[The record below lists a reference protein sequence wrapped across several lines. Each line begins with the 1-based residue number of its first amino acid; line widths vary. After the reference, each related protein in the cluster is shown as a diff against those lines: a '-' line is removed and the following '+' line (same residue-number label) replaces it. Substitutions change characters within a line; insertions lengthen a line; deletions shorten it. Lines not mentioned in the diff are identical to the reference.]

1 MAARSEFSAAG
12 DEDSRRG
19 ATSRPAAGGEYPV
32 ILDKLP
38 AIIYVADA
46 GDLGRWHYVSPQIEA
61 ILGYTPE
68 QWCADPQMWLKRLHP
83 EDRDRVLSHER
94 DSVVGH
100 TDTTALE
107 YRLHHRDGHIV
118 WIRDDAKLVH
128 DVSGA
133 LHWHGVLSDITERK
147 KAEAELERRAAQQ
160 SAVARLGEH
169 ALEGATTAELMQ
181 EAVTVAAEIL
191 GVETTAVLEL
201 VEEIDGFVMRAGVGW
216 PDTAIDAYHAP
227 TGIASHAGY
236 TLVKRAPVIVN
247 DWSQETRFKQSAML
261 ASRGALSGVTVPIV
275 GSGGPYGILGAQ
287 SLHLRQYSPGDV
299 DFLQSLANVLADALE
314 RQATEDRIRHSALH
328 DPLTGLPNR
337 VLFLDRLDQALARL
351 RRRESLCAI
360 LFLDLDH
367 FKLVNDSL
375 GHQVGDD
382 LLAEAAPRIKQA
394 VRMSDT
400 VARFGGDEFGIL
412 LEDISGEHEASQMAE
427 RIASVFT
434 RPFVLAGSEHFVTT
448 SIGIALARGGEVA
461 EELIRDADAAMYR
474 AKEHGR
480 ARYELFDEVM
490 RGRAMARLRV
500 ENDLRRALERNE
512 LVLDFQPVV
521 SLREHSIVSL
531 EALLRWRHPERGI
544 VPPAEFIPIAEE
556 NGLIEPIGRWVLE
569 EACRQAS
576 VWHRDRP
583 DVAPVTISVN
593 LSAIQVAKRGLADTV
608 AEVLRATR
616 LDPGAL
622 SLEITES
629 VMLRDADALKD
640 TLRALKAL
648 GVRLVLDDF
657 GTGYASLGYL
667 TRLPLDTL
675 KVDRSFVDG
684 LGTEPR
690 DTAITE
696 AIVAM
701 SRALSLEVIGEGVE
715 TPLQEAELTRLG
727 CQFAQGFYFSRPVS
741 APEITLMLDRG
752 PSWTALRA
760 PADGDQR

>member
-1 MAARSEFSAAG
+1 MAARSDSSAAG
-12 DEDSRRG
+12 EGPSSHG
-19 ATSRPAAGGEYPV
+19 PAPVGDEYPV
-32 ILDKLP
+32 VIDKLP

-46 GDLGRWHYVSPQIEA
+46 GDLGRWHYVSPQIA
-61 ILGYTPE
+61 RILGYTPE
-68 QWCADPQMWLKRLHP
+68 QWCGDPHLWLKQLHL
-83 EDRDRVLSHER
+83 EDRDRVLSQEAE
-94 DSVVGH
+94 SVVGEFEP
-100 TDTTALE
+100 TAVE
-107 YRLHHRDGHIV
+107 YRLRHKDGHIV
-118 WIRDDAKLVH
+118 WIRDDAQLVRH
-128 DVSGA
+128 ASGA

-147 KAEAELERRAAQQ
+147 RVEAELEHRAAQQ

-169 ALEGATTAELMQ
+169 ALEGATTLELMQ
-181 EAVTVAAEIL
+181 EAVRGAAEIL
-191 GVETTAVLEL
+191 DVETTAVLEL
-201 VEEIDGFVMRAGVGW
+201 VEEIDGFLMRAGVGW
-216 PDTAIDAYHAP
+216 PDEAIDAYHAP
-227 TGIASHAGY
+227 TGEASHAGY
-236 TLVKRAPVIVN
+236 TLITRAPVVVN
-247 DWSQETRFKQSAML
+247 DLSKETRFKRSSML
-261 ASRGALSGVTVPIV
+261 ARRGACSGLTVPIV

-287 SLHLRQYSPGDV
+287 SLHLREFSPGDV

-375 GHQVGDD
+375 GHHVGDD

-394 VRMSDT
+394 VRLSDT

-461 EELIRDADAAMYR
+461 EELVRDADAAMYR

-512 LVLDFQPVV
+512 LRLDYQPVV
-521 SLREHSIVSL
+521 SLRDHSIVSL
-531 EALLRWRHPERGI
+531 EALLRWRHPERGL
-544 VPPAEFIPIAEE
+544 VPPTEFIPIAEE

-569 EACRQAS
+569 EACRQAAQ
-576 VWHRDRP
+576 WHRDRL
-583 DVAPVTISVN
+583 DAAPVMISVN
-593 LSAIQVAKRGLADTV
+593 LSAIQVAKRGLPEIV

-622 SLEITES
+622 NLEITES
-629 VMLRDADALKD
+629 VMLRDAEALKE

-684 LGTEPR
+684 LGREPR
-690 DTAITE
+690 DNAITE
-696 AIVAM
+696 AIIAM

-715 TPLQEAELTRLG
+715 TPLQEAELKRLG
-727 CQFAQGFYFSRPVS
+727 CPLAQGFYFSHPVS
-741 APEITLMLDRG
+741 AAEISRMLDGG
-752 PSWTALRA
+752 PAWLALRA
-760 PADGDQR
+760 PGGGDQG